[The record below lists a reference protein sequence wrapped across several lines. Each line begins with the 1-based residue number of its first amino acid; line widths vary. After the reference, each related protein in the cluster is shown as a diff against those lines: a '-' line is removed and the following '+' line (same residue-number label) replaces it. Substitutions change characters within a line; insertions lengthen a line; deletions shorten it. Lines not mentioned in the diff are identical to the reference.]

1 MAWVVAGL
9 GAARC
14 VGREVGARP
23 WSEPPS
29 RSQTVADDGSRPLSP
44 PAQLHGRAG
53 GLCTVSEEP
62 PRPPLPPGLLS
73 LGASALCTPP
83 LPCTT
88 PSTMPPGVLGG
99 AGPCH
104 CGPGPAQLEPVA
116 LSLWHS
122 TLEVQ
127 RPSRA
132 ARRAGSPEA
141 RGAVVADGTRGR
153 GRWRCV
159 FIGSAAAWNRRQQR
173 A

>member
-29 RSQTVADDGSRPLSP
+29 PSQTVADDGSRPLSP

-73 LGASALCTPP
+73 LGASALCSH
-83 LPCTT
+83 
-88 PSTMPPGVLGG
+88 PSPAPRPRRCRQVCWEVPVPVIVGLGLLSWNLLRLAYG
-99 AGPCH
+99 IRLWRSSAGP
-104 CGPGPAQLEPVA
+104 GLLGE
-116 LSLWHS
+116 
-122 TLEVQ
+122 
-127 RPSRA
+127 RA
-132 ARRAGSPEA
+132 ARR
-141 RGAVVADGTRGR
+141 RV
-153 GRWRCV
+153 GRWWLT
-159 FIGSAAAWNRRQQR
+159 GHGGGAAGA
-173 A
+173 ACS